1 MAGENETEGTCGE
14 LLFVSP
20 DTRRDEK
27 SLERSVE
34 SNGLFFLAVAQ
45 IDLQSARCRND
56 ELPAFLMGVR
66 STILASRH
74 VVDIE
79 YTLDREWHLHILIDI
94 CKASAWVFLLWKL
107 NYLAVG

>member
-1 MAGENETEGTCGE
+1 MTGENETEGTCGE

-34 SNGLFFLAVAQ
+34 CDGLFFLSVTQ
-45 IDLQSARCRND
+45 IDLQSARCSYD
-56 ELPAFLMGVR
+56 ELPAFLMGVC

>member
-1 MAGENETEGTCGE
+1 MAGKHKTEGTSGK

-20 DTRRDEK
+20 YAGRDEK

-56 ELPAFLMGVR
+56 ELPAFLMGVC
-66 STILASRH
+66 STILTRRH
-74 VVDIE
+74 IIDVE
-79 YTLDREWHLHILIDI
+79 NTFYREWHLHILIDI
-94 CKASAWVFLLWKL
+94 CKASAWVFLLRKL
-107 NYLAVG
+107 YYLAVG

>member
-1 MAGENETEGTCGE
+1 MTGENETEGTSGK

-20 DTRRDEK
+20 DARRDEK

-34 SNGLFFLAVAQ
+34 SNGLFFLAVAE
-45 IDLQSARCRND
+45 IDLQSARGSND
-56 ELPAFLMGVR
+56 ELPTFLMGVC
-66 STILASRH
+66 STIFTRRYIID
-74 VVDIE
+74 VE

>member
-1 MAGENETEGTCGE
+1 MTGENETEGTCGE

-34 SNGLFFLAVAQ
+34 CDGLFFLSVTQ
-45 IDLQSARCRND
+45 IDLQSARCSYD
-56 ELPAFLMGVR
+56 ELPAFLMGVC
-66 STILASRH
+66 STIFTRRYIID
-74 VVDIE
+74 VE

>member
-1 MAGENETEGTCGE
+1 MTGENETEGTCGK

-20 DTRRDEK
+20 DARRDEK

-34 SNGLFFLAVAQ
+34 CDGLFFLSVTQ
-45 IDLQSARCRND
+45 IDLQSARCSYD

>member
-1 MAGENETEGTCGE
+1 MTGENETEGTCGK

-20 DTRRDEK
+20 YARRDEK

-34 SNGLFFLAVAQ
+34 SNGLFFLSVTQ

-66 STILASRH
+66 SAILARRH
-74 VVDIE
+74 IVDVE
-79 YTLDREWHLHILIDI
+79 YTLYREWHLHILIYI
-94 CKASAWVFLLWKL
+94 GKASAWVFLLWKL
-107 NYLAVG
+107 YNLAVG